1 MSSQSVQHVSDKLNC
16 RGFIPDIY
24 DEVDDK
30 MTKPVKLKWVLQGR
44 ERVDGDRRAVLQCL
58 LQAARHG
65 GPGGGGGTPQLLPG
79 VQPALSSVRTDCRQ
93 EGRLSSDVEFPI
105 KLSLLIL
112 HDDNLH
118 SLSKTGL
125 LRE

>member
-30 MTKPVKLKWVLQGR
+30 MSKPVKLKWVLQGR

-93 EGRLSSDVEFPI
+93 EGKLSSDVEFPI

-112 HDDNLH
+112 HDDNF
-118 SLSKTGL
+118 T
-125 LRE
+125 

>member
-1 MSSQSVQHVSDKLNC
+1 
-16 RGFIPDIY
+16 
-24 DEVDDK
+24 

-44 ERVDGDRRAVLQCL
+44 ERVDGDRRAVLRCL

-112 HDDNLH
+112 HDDNF
-118 SLSKTGL
+118 T
-125 LRE
+125 